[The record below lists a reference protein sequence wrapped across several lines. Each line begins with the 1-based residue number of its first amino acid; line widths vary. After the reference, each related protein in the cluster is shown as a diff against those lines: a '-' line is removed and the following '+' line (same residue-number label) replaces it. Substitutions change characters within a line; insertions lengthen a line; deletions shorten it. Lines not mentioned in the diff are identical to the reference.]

1 MGLHDGHRPRSKRR
15 YLALG
20 AEGMEDHQLLE
31 LLLFYAIPRQD
42 TNPIAHRLLDTFG
55 SLAAVFDATP
65 EELMECKESYTGQY
79 LRQLYDR
86 QHPTTKRRPKTKKS

>member
-1 MGLHDGHRPRSKRR
+1 MGLHDGHRQRSKRR

-42 TNPIAHRLLDTFG
+42 TNETAHRLIQRFG
-55 SLAAVFDATP
+55 SLQGVLHAAAAGRRHGPAGPVLVPAP
-65 EELMECKESYTGQY
+65 EGAEL
-79 LRQLYDR
+79 
-86 QHPTTKRRPKTKKS
+86 P

>member
-1 MGLHDGHRPRSKRR
+1 MGLHDGHRQRSKRR

-42 TNPIAHRLLDTFG
+42 TNETAHRLIQRAG
-55 SLAAVFDATP
+55 AAGRRHGPAGPVLVPAP
-65 EELMECKESYTGQY
+65 EGAEL
-79 LRQLYDR
+79 
-86 QHPTTKRRPKTKKS
+86 P